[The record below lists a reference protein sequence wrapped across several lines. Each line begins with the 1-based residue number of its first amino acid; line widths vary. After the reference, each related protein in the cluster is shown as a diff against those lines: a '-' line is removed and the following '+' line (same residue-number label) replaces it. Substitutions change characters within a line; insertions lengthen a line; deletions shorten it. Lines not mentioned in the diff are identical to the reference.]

1 MLDVSKLKV
10 FPKDVEENLG
20 ELYKDYTDFKKI
32 YVVTPEEVVTKMQ
45 MQRVQRIAVKIVK
58 KIRTLFYLLCFA
70 SHVMPKLY

>member
-32 YVVTPEEVVTKMQ
+32 YVVTPEEVVTKM
-45 MQRVQRIAVKIVK
+45 
-58 KIRTLFYLLCFA
+58 
-70 SHVMPKLY
+70 